1 MTFKDVHSEAACLE
15 SPEKSL
21 MKGRDVGDRA
31 VEWVECAG
39 P

>member
-1 MTFKDVHSEAACLE
+1 MTFKDVLSEAACLE

-31 VEWVECAG
+31 VEWVGRAG